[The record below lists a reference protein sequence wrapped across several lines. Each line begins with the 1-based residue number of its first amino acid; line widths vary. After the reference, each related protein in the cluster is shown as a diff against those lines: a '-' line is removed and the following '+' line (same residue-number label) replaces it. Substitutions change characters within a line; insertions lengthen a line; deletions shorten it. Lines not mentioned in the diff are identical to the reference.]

1 MPMKRKKLILPFLA
15 IAVFSSLSGQI
26 LPEPIFYL
34 YHEGAIIR
42 GDTAKKNLAL
52 VFTGDEYAD
61 GGSQILTVL
70 ENQRIHGSFF
80 LTGNFYRNEEF
91 RTLIKQLSSAG
102 HYLGAHSDQHLLYC
116 DWEKRDSLLV
126 SSSEFRVDLE
136 NNYKAMSVFG
146 IHQEEAPYFLPPYEW
161 YNDSIAAWTGF
172 MGLQLINYTPGTL
185 SHADYTLPGTQE
197 YKSSRDIYQGIMEFE
212 NNQPGGLNGFILL
225 SHVGSSPQRGD
236 KFYYLLDE
244 LIGELKQKGYTF
256 VRIDELLAGP

>member
-1 MPMKRKKLILPFLA
+1 MITVYWENGFIFKPMKRKILMASFLA
-15 IAVFSSLSGQI
+15 LAVYCSLSGQI
-26 LPEPIFYL
+26 LPEPNFYL

-52 VFTGDEYAD
+52 VFTGDEFAD

-146 IHQEEAPYFLPPYEW
+146 IIKRKHPIFFLPTNGITIQLPPGP
-161 YNDSIAAWTGF
+161 DSWS
-172 MGLQLINYTPGTL
+172 Y
-185 SHADYTLPGTQE
+185 S
-197 YKSSRDIYQGIMEFE
+197 
-212 NNQPGGLNGFILL
+212 
-225 SHVGSSPQRGD
+225 
-236 KFYYLLDE
+236 
-244 LIGELKQKGYTF
+244 
-256 VRIDELLAGP
+256 